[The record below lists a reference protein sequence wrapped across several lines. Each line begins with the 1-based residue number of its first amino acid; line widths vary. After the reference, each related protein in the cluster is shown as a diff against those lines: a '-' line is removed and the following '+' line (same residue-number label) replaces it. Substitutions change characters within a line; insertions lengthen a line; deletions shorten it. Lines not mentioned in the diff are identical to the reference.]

1 MTIPGI
7 PDLHV
12 FNIILT
18 VISTVGLA
26 GAVVLAIFAPAAAEA
41 VLQVIVKIMTAVLST
56 RIGVGFV
63 VGALCLIV
71 GELEGTHQA
80 NVKCRAAI
88 VTAEKQADAAANQR
102 DDQQAT
108 IRSAED
114 QDYITKLETLN
125 KTNEDKI
132 NGYDQALA
140 DRKST
145 VCALSADDLQRMR
158 N

>member
-1 MTIPGI
+1 MTLPGI
-7 PDLHV
+7 PDLHI
-12 FNIILT
+12 FNIALT
-18 VISTVGLA
+18 VVSTVGL
-26 GAVVLAIFAPAAAEA
+26 GCAVALAVFAPAAAEA
-41 VLQVIVKIMTAVLST
+41 ILQVAFKIMGKVLST

-63 VGALCLIV
+63 VGALCLIA

-102 DDQQAT
+102 DNQQAT

-125 KTNEDKI
+125 KTNEDKLHE
-132 NGYDQALA
+132 YDQALGA
-140 DRKST
+140 RKST